1 MIKALLDEKDLSPSQ
16 IADDLTIYNNFGRN
30 DTTVG
35 YIDNVP
41 VYFTSTDN
49 VMSLQFFG
57 EDDKTK
63 VIDDVQKY
71 AKDIRQ
77 SNEGLI
83 VKVEEGEK
91 EIKLKFWWRDE

>member
-30 DTTVG
+30 DTAVG

-41 VYFTSTDN
+41 VYFTSHDN
-49 VMSLQFFG
+49 VMSIKFFG
-57 EDDKTK
+57 ADDQTK

-71 AKDIRQ
+71 AEDIRQ

-83 VKVEEGEK
+83 VKVGEGER